1 MEFLEKLE
9 TIPSQYRWAMLPA
22 LLLVLATAYWYFL
35 YQPQSDAITRLQE
48 QIDQKRSILDKHRKI
63 AAQYETFKEEVE
75 QLEFDLRQALVQLPD
90 SKEIPDLIRQISDL
104 GVRSGLQI
112 TFLRPQ
118 AERPQEFYAE
128 VPMTLKVAGPF
139 HSVGRFFDDLAG
151 LPRIISISQ
160 VKMGLTANAEAKD
173 LQTEC
178 LATTFRFLEVEEAVE
193 QTAPDKKKRKK

>member
-35 YQPQSDAITRLQE
+35 YQPQREAIARLE
-48 QIDQKRSILDKHRKI
+48 GQIDQKRAVLDKHLKI

-118 AERPQEFYAE
+118 AERLQEFYAE
-128 VPMTLKVAGPF
+128 VPMTLKVVGSF

-160 VKMGLTANAEAKD
+160 VKMGLAANAEAKD

-193 QTAPDKKKRKK
+193 QTAPAKKKRKK

>member
-35 YQPQSDAITRLQE
+35 YQPQSEAITHME
-48 QIDQKRSILDKHRKI
+48 GQIDQKRSILDKHRKI
-63 AAQYETFKEEVE
+63 AAKYETFKEEVE
-75 QLEFDLRQALVQLPD
+75 QLEVDLRQALVQLPD

-118 AERPQEFYAE
+118 AERLQEFYAE
-128 VPMTLKVAGPF
+128 VPMTLKVMGPF

-160 VKMGLTANAEAKD
+160 VKMGLAANVEAKD

-178 LATTFRFLEVEEAVE
+178 LATTFRFLEAEEAVE
-193 QTAPDKKKRKK
+193 QTAPDKQKRKK